1 MRFHDFWVKD
11 EFQMDIYCIAP
22 HMLICDIWSMNT
34 WPTYPAIN
42 QQIFCQ
48 NWGIWFSKIHCD
60 VKTWTHCQHY
70 WSFVWESPGDRW
82 ILGTAVSLLEA
93 SFALWVLS
101 LPVSVFSCNQATLW
115 MVQSVCP
122 SVHPSQ
128 LFLLCSHHRITMK
141 FSLVITIDRN
151 EVHAKG

>member
-1 MRFHDFWVKD
+1 MFIVCHTTLNKV
-11 EFQMDIYCIAP
+11 Y
-22 HMLICDIWSMNT
+22 LILSYLILSYLILCDIWSMNT

-82 ILGTAVSLLEA
+82 IPGTAVSLLEA

-101 LPVSVFSCNQATLW
+101 LPVSVFTAWKINHLNPIWIRLLGQ
-115 MVQSVCP
+115 
-122 SVHPSQ
+122 SQ
-128 LFLLCSHHRITMK
+128 LSNPSDLPCYVCVHQSWAYLCNNSP
-141 FSLVITIDRN
+141 V
-151 EVHAKG
+151 